1 MREFNEL
8 INVVESL
15 LGPEGC
21 PWDKKQT
28 LSSVRRHLIEEAY
41 EVIEAIN
48 DEHNENIAEELGDL
62 FFNVVFL
69 CKLGEKEKRLTTR
82 QVLKGVIDKLIR
94 RHPHVFEEK
103 KDMDPEEVVKQWNEI
118 KRTEKAAPKSPFD
131 SIPKDLPTLLKAQKI
146 LKIMK
151 KEGLEMKLASKD
163 NAETDLGNQILE
175 LIDAANEQKIDID
188 IALRKSLQQIIK

>member
-1 MREFNEL
+1 MYSLYLMKEFDEL
-8 INVVESL
+8 VCIVESL

-21 PWDKKQT
+21 PWDRKQT
-28 LSSVRRHLIEEAY
+28 LGSVRRYLIEEAY

-69 CKLGEKEKRLTTR
+69 CKLGEKEKRLTSR

-103 KDMDPEEVVKQWNEI
+103 KDMNPEEVVKQWNEI
-118 KRTEKAAPKSPFD
+118 KRTEKAAAKNPFD
-131 SIPKDLPTLLKAQKI
+131 SIPKDLPYLVKSTKN
-146 LKIMK
+146 
-151 KEGLEMKLASKD
+151 SK
-163 NAETDLGNQILE
+163 NHEKRGIQIE
-175 LIDAANEQKIDID
+175 PGFFRQRRN
-188 IALRKSLQQIIK
+188 RSWKSNS